1 MSVRQTRP
9 PRCDDIRVD
18 KARPSSTRV
27 VGAVALAL
35 LTACGVTLWL
45 IAPRPNEAHASSA
58 SLLSRSDWVL
68 ATALPTSGDFPA
80 DWGYSLAGR
89 LRRAA
94 PTGTAPSSTRP
105 RPGPAAAAYEPATCG
120 DLPKILSQSGDAL
133 AAYVQ
138 VDRFTQIFVQDAVP
152 GDAAATGERREHG
165 PNARFSI
172 WAVPDSQ
179 ARIAGYLDWLGRCGS
194 YRVTNY
200 DRGSEV
206 KSDRAVTTQVEARSA
221 DGADAAVVVTR
232 TFTPSGSI
240 DPPSTYHVAYY
251 AVRGVLLECAIY
263 MEGADADVVRQV
275 ATRTLQKLRDL

>member
-1 MSVRQTRP
+1 
-9 PRCDDIRVD
+9 
-18 KARPSSTRV
+18 V
-27 VGAVALAL
+27 VSAVAFAV

-45 IAPRPNEAHASSA
+45 IAPRPNEAHAASA

-80 DWGYSLAGR
+80 DWGYALAGR

-94 PTGTAPSSTRP
+94 PTGTATSSTPPRP
-105 RPGPAAAAYEPATCG
+105 RPATAAYEPAACAE
-120 DLPKILSQSGDAL
+120 LPKILDQSSGVL

-138 VDRFTQIFVQDAVP
+138 VDRYTQIFVQDAVP
-152 GDAAATGERREHG
+152 ADAAATGERREHG

-200 DRGSEV
+200 DRASDIKSE
-206 KSDRAVTTQVEARSA
+206 RTVTTQVEAPSD
-221 DGADAAVVVTR
+221 DGADAAVGVTR
-232 TFTPSGSI
+232 TFTPTGSI

-251 AVRGVLLECAIY
+251 SVRGVLLECTIY
-263 MEGADADVVRQV
+263 VEGADADMVRQV
-275 ATRTLQKLRDL
+275 AAHTLQKLRDL